1 MTEDVTALYHYTSIS
16 GLKGIID
23 SSCLH
28 ATNIKYLNDSKEF
41 VFGLDYFSKLFPHS
55 GSPFRIPKPQ
65 EMSLYDHLVEFLF
78 NQALSTFKYRREASD
93 CFVISFSKNPDV
105 LSQWRAYGKENAGY
119 CIKFNYGRLFYP
131 SDSLDDGLVTKVN
144 YIDPEDLS
152 FARKTLED
160 IKREW
165 KPELLNKMPWLK
177 SHDIEE
183 YNKMLKKMFELNT
196 TSRGM
201 FEIPLDTEERV
212 YPDKVDVNDGAPDWY
227 AAINTF
233 IFFVIDPALSI
244 IASSWKHHSFSEEDE
259 YRLVINRIEKTLS
272 VLDKRNIK
280 FKEGKTFLVPYIEI
294 PYDFRK
300 KKIIEEVIVG
310 PCPHPIE
317 AASSV
322 QQFLDLNLDN
332 VAEVVDS
339 KIPYRFW

>member
-41 VFGLDYFSKLFPHS
+41 VFGLDYFSKLFPHPES
-55 GSPFRIPKPQ
+55 AFRIPEPQ
-65 EMSLYDHLVEFLF
+65 EMSLYDHLVEHLF
-78 NQALSTFKYRREASD
+78 NRTLSGFRYRRKASD
-93 CFVISFSKNPDV
+93 CFVMSFSKNPDV
-105 LSQWRAYGKENAGY
+105 LSQWRAYGKENVGY
-119 CIKFNYGRLFYP
+119 CIKFNYSGLFYP
-131 SDSLDDGLVTKVN
+131 SDSLDGMVTKVN
-144 YIDPEDLS
+144 YIDPDDLS

-177 SHDIEE
+177 SHNTEE
-183 YNKMLKKMFELNT
+183 YNKMLKKMYELNI
-196 TSRGM
+196 TSSAM
-201 FEIPLDTEERV
+201 FDIPLDTEERV
-212 YPDKVDVNDGAPDWY
+212 YPDKVDVNDDDPDWY
-227 AAINTF
+227 AAINIF
-233 IFFVIDPALSI
+233 NFFVIEPALST
-244 IASSWKHHSFSEEDE
+244 IAYSWKHHSFCEEDE
-259 YRLVINRIEKTLS
+259 YRLVFNRVEKILS
-272 VLDKRNIK
+272 ILDKRHVK

-294 PYDFRK
+294 PYDFKK

-317 AASSV
+317 AAGSV
-322 QQFLDLNLDN
+322 QQFLDLNIDN
-332 VAEVVDS
+332 VVKVVDS